1 MGGTQMGQRLGYPL
15 GRTLKRMLKNVAALD
30 KGIFWGFGWYTIF
43 AAVYPFFGVILP
55 KLLIQELVK
64 GQQADINKVIY
75 IVTGFFAASAIF
87 GFGKTYIENACY
99 PRLTALRID
108 YLRDMFIKLVTMD
121 YSHTEDAS
129 FYERNGKAMEANS
142 NNDNGMEGSYHKLFE
157 MPAIALTMVVL
168 MVFIGRVSPLILMG
182 LCINAAAVIWIRYSV
197 SKYQYSRKKDLSHSE
212 RRKKYY
218 YNTTHDFGYGKDIRL
233 YGFKDRILSNYN
245 KEIQGYVGIYR
256 QIYNKEYLLGFAGL
270 LTLLISDAL
279 TYGILI
285 YKTVNGMSIA
295 DFSMYLASV
304 LSLSLAMRNLSEK
317 AAVLIQEG
325 QYVWDFYCFL
335 DSDLGEKGG
344 EKKAIEDDTLEVV
357 FDNVSFKYPG
367 TDKYIFKNLNFTIH
381 KGERLAIVGINGAGK
396 STLVKLMTGLFDVTE
411 GEIRI
416 NGIPLKEFDSKEL
429 FSMFSVVFQD
439 VNIIAY
445 SLLENVAC
453 TSEDVDREKAKAA
466 LKKAGLGDKLK
477 ELDRGLDTM
486 MLKIIDENGTEFSG
500 GQNQKLAIAKALY
513 KDANMVIMDEPT
525 AALDALAEAE
535 IYESF
540 SDLVKG
546 KTAVYISHRLA
557 STKFCDKIA
566 LFDNDGLK
574 EYGSHEELMEAKGDY
589 YNMFTVQGKYYNQE
603 GEEENE

>member
-1 MGGTQMGQRLGYPL
+1 MGIKMDYPL
-15 GRTLKRMLKNVAALD
+15 GRTLKRMLENAWDLD
-30 KGIFWGFGWYTIF
+30 RGIFWDFSRYTIF

-64 GQQADINKVIY
+64 GQQADINKIIY
-75 IVTGFFAASAIF
+75 IVAGFIAISAVF
-87 GFGKTYIENACY
+87 GFYKTYIENACY
-99 PRLTALRID
+99 PRLTALRIG
-108 YLRDMFIKLVTMD
+108 YVRDMFVKLVTMD

-129 FYERNGKAMEANS
+129 FYERNGRAMEANS
-142 NNDNGMEGSYHKLFE
+142 SNENGVEGIYHRLFE
-157 MPAIALTMVVL
+157 MPAIALTAAAL
-168 MVFIGRVSPLILMG
+168 MVFIGGDSPIILMG
-182 LCINAAAVIWIRYSV
+182 LCINAAAAIWIRYSV
-197 SKYQYSRKKDLSHSE
+197 SRYQYSRKKDLSHSE

-245 KEIQGYVGIYR
+245 KEIQGYVGIYS

-270 LTLLISDAL
+270 LTLLVSDAL

-285 YKTVNGMSIA
+285 YKAVNGMSIA

-325 QYVWDFYCFL
+325 QYVWDFYCFI

-344 EKKAIEDDTLEVV
+344 DRKAIEDDTLEVV

-367 TDKYIFKNLNFTIH
+367 TDKYIFKNLDFTIH

-416 NGIPLKEFDSKEL
+416 NGIPLKQFDRKEL

-453 TSEDVDREKAKAA
+453 TSEEADREKAGAA
-466 LKKAGLGDKLK
+466 LEKAGLGDKLK
-477 ELDRGLDTM
+477 ELDKGLDTM
-486 MLKIIDENGTEFSG
+486 MLKIIDEKGTEFSG
-500 GQNQKLAIAKALY
+500 GQNQKLTIAKALY

-574 EYGSHEELMEAKGDY
+574 EYGSHEELMEAKGEY
-589 YNMFTVQGKYYNQE
+589 YSMFTIQGKYYNQE

>member
-1 MGGTQMGQRLGYPL
+1 MNQKMGYPL
-15 GRTLKRMLKNVAALD
+15 GKTLKRMLENAASLD
-30 KGIFWGFGWYTIF
+30 KGIFWDFGWYTIF

-55 KLLIQELVK
+55 KLLIQELVR
-64 GQQADINKVIY
+64 GQQADINRVIY
-75 IVTGFFAASAIF
+75 IVAVFFVISAVF

-99 PRLTALRID
+99 PRLTVLRIG
-108 YLRDMFIKLVTMD
+108 YIRDVFVKLVTMD
-121 YSHTEDAS
+121 YRHTEDAS
-129 FYERNGKAMEANS
+129 FYERNGRAMEANS
-142 NNDNGMEGSYHKLFE
+142 NNENGMEGVYHRLFE

-168 MVFIGRVSPLILMG
+168 MVFIGRVSVLILMG

-197 SKYQYSRKKDLSHSE
+197 SRYQYSRKKELSHSD

-233 YGFKDRILSNYN
+233 YGFKDRILSNYT
-245 KEIQGYVGIYR
+245 KEIQGYVGIYK

-285 YKTVNGMSIA
+285 YKVVEGMPIA
-295 DFSMYLASV
+295 DFSMYLSSV

-317 AAVLIQEG
+317 AAILIQEG
-325 QYVWDFYCFL
+325 QYVWDFYCFI

-344 EKKAIEDDTLEVV
+344 ERKAIEDDTLEIV

-367 TDKYIFKNLNFTIH
+367 TDQYIFRNLDFTIH

-416 NGIPLKEFDSKEL
+416 NGIPLKEFDRKKL

-439 VNIIAY
+439 VNIIAF

-453 TSEDVDREKAKAA
+453 ASEDVDREKAEIA
-466 LKKAGLGDKLK
+466 LEKAGLGDKLK
-477 ELDRGLDTM
+477 ELDKGLDTM
-486 MLKIIDENGTEFSG
+486 MLKIIDEKGTEFSG
-500 GQNQKLAIAKALY
+500 GQNQKLAIARALY

-540 SDLVKG
+540 SNLVKG

-566 LFDNDGLK
+566 LFDKDGLK

-589 YNMFTVQGKYYNQE
+589 YYMFTIQGKYYNQE

>member
-1 MGGTQMGQRLGYPL
+1 MNQRMGYPL
-15 GRTLKRMLKNVAALD
+15 GKTLKRMLDNAAVLD
-30 KGIFWGFGWYTIF
+30 RVIFWDFSWYTIF

-64 GQQADINKVIY
+64 GQQADISRIVY
-75 IVTGFFAASAIF
+75 IVVGFFAISEIF

-99 PRLTALRID
+99 PRLTALRMG
-108 YLRDMFIKLVTMD
+108 YVSDMFVKLVSMD
-121 YSHTEDAS
+121 YKYTEDAS
-129 FYERNGKAMEANS
+129 FYEENERAMDANS
-142 NNDNGMEGSYHKLFE
+142 SNSNGMEAVYHRMFE
-157 MPAIALTMVVL
+157 MPAIALAMVIL
-168 MVFIGRVSPLILMG
+168 MIFIGRVSPIILIG
-182 LCINAAAVIWIRYSV
+182 LCINAAAAIWIRYSV
-197 SKYQYSRKKDLSHSE
+197 SRYQYSRKKDLSHLE

-233 YGFKDRILSNYN
+233 YGFKDRILSNYS

-256 QIYNKEYLLGFAGL
+256 QIYNKEYTLGFIGL
-270 LTLLISDAL
+270 CTLLLSDAL

-285 YKTVNGMSIA
+285 YKVVNGMSIA
-295 DFSMYLASV
+295 DFSMYLSAV
-304 LSLSLAMRNLSEK
+304 LSLSIAMKDLSDK
-317 AAVLIQEG
+317 AAEIIHEG
-325 QYVWDFYCFL
+325 QYVWDFYCFM
-335 DSDLGEKGG
+335 DSDLGENGG
-344 EKKAIEDDTLEVV
+344 EKKAIENDTLEIV

-381 KGERLAIVGINGAGK
+381 KGERLAIVGVNGAGK

-416 NGIPLKEFDSKEL
+416 NGIPLKEFDRKAL

-439 VNIIAY
+439 VNVLAF
-445 SLLENVAC
+445 SLLENVAS
-453 TSEDVDREKAKAA
+453 TSENRDEEKAIEA
-466 LKKAGLGDKLK
+466 LEKAGLGDKLK
-477 ELDRGLDTM
+477 ELDKGLDTM

-500 GQNQKLAIAKALY
+500 GQNQKLAIARALY

-540 SDLVKG
+540 SSLVEG

-574 EYGSHEELMEAKGDY
+574 EYGSHDELMEAKGEY
-589 YNMFTVQGKYYNQE
+589 YNMFTIQGKYYNQE
-603 GEEENE
+603 GVEAYE

>member
-1 MGGTQMGQRLGYPL
+1 MDQRNGYPL
-15 GRTLKRMLKNVAALD
+15 GKTLKRLIDNAAALD
-30 KGIFWGFGWYTIF
+30 KGIFWNFSWYTIF
-43 AAVYPFFGVILP
+43 ASVYPFFGVILP

-64 GQQADINKVIY
+64 GQQADISRIIY
-75 IVTGFFAASAIF
+75 IVTGFFVISAVF

-99 PRLTALRID
+99 PRLTALRIG
-108 YLRDMFIKLVTMD
+108 YVRDMFVKLVTMD
-121 YSHTEDAS
+121 YKYTEDAS
-129 FYERNGKAMEANS
+129 FYERNGKAMDANS
-142 NNDNGMEGSYHKLFE
+142 SNNNGVEAVYHRLFE
-157 MPAIALTMVVL
+157 MPAIALTMVAL
-168 MVFIGRVSPLILMG
+168 MVFIGRVSLLILMG
-182 LCINAAAVIWIRYSV
+182 LCINTAAVIWIRYSV
-197 SKYQYSRKKDLSHSE
+197 SKYQYSRKKELSHSE

-245 KEIQGYVGIYR
+245 KEIQGYVDIYR
-256 QIYNKEYLLGFAGL
+256 QIYNKEYLLGFTGL
-270 LTLLISDAL
+270 LTLLLSDSL

-285 YKTVNGMSIA
+285 YKVVKGMPIA
-295 DFSMYLASV
+295 DFSMYLSSV
-304 LSLSLAMRNLSEK
+304 LSLSLAMKNLSEK
-317 AAVLIQEG
+317 AAELIQEG
-325 QYVWDFYCFL
+325 QYVWDFYCFM

-344 EKKAIEDDTLEVV
+344 ERKAIKDDTLEIV

-381 KGERLAIVGINGAGK
+381 KGERLAIVGVNGAGK

-416 NGIPLKEFDSKEL
+416 NGIPLKEFDRKEL

-439 VNIIAY
+439 VNVLAY

-453 TSEDVDREKAKAA
+453 TSGNADREKAKEA
-466 LKKAGLGDKLK
+466 LEKAGLGDKLK
-477 ELDRGLDTM
+477 ELDKGLDTM

-500 GQNQKLAIAKALY
+500 GQNQKLAIARALY

-540 SDLVKG
+540 SSLVEG

-566 LFDNDGLK
+566 LFDKDGLK
-574 EYGSHEELMEAKGDY
+574 EYGSHEELMEAKGEY
-589 YNMFTVQGKYYNQE
+589 YNMFTIQGRYYNQE
-603 GEEENE
+603 GALGNE